1 MLHVTWLVFPTFLDG
16 LKKMNL
22 LIPVFHIALYLLK
35 YLSNVRLLIKIY
47 ARRRAI
53 ERRWRSLRH
62 PRSPATSSTPR
73 PADIKTATER
83 RGKISST
90 RCFASAADEKVWE
103 ALTDTRGVRGDVRGD

>member
-73 PADIKTATER
+73 PADIKNTAAGETVRTREIVER
-83 RGKISST
+83 
-90 RCFASAADEKVWE
+90 E
-103 ALTDTRGVRGDVRGD
+103 AQDAVARALHEQ